1 MAANYIKKRNYHYSN
16 RNNSQRKK
24 YNRNKNNYANDRNKN
39 LNDDASWV
47 SMPASFARALMK
59 QIVYNPKNTLGF
71 KRNTYSL
78 QTKEDILEWL
88 KSPSSSEQSLRNAS
102 NYLYIAS
109 SHYKRLISYYAGLYT
124 GAYVILP
131 SGFNPSSIAGKEE
144 TFKKNFYK
152 TAKIVEALNIPQLM
166 YNTFLVAEREGAYY
180 GVVWSDSSSTF
191 IQRIDADYC
200 KITSVCDGVFLYS
213 VDMSKLR
220 GKLEYYPD
228 VFTEMYQAYMTSGEK
243 WQEVPVEMS
252 FCIKGDS
259 SIMDCSIP
267 VFAATMPQLYT
278 IANTESLQETATEL
292 KNYKMIAGDIPTDDR
307 GRPLMDEPAVR
318 KYYTHISNAI
328 GENVG
333 LALTP
338 FKLYSLSFNE
348 DGGVADV
355 DDLSKAVSNFWSTA
369 GTSGLLHGAENDT
382 AGVTKLAIKNDET
395 YVLDLVK
402 QFERVINRFLKTTI
416 SGALKFKVSVLPV
429 TVFNKEEYI
438 DYYKSA
444 ASLGIGKSYYA
455 AALGI
460 PQIDVC
466 GLEYMEGAVM
476 PFDKLTPLKSSY
488 NSSEITGSA
497 GRPALSDTSLSDEG
511 EATRANDTNAN
522 R

>member
-1 MAANYIKKRNYHYSN
+1 MAANYSKNNKRYKRGSGRKRYRNGNAYNNSN
-16 RNNSQRKK
+16 RSRHI
-24 YNRNKNNYANDRNKN
+24 
-39 LNDDASWV
+39 NDDADWI
-47 SMPASFARALMK
+47 SMPASFARSLMK

-109 SHYKRLISYYAGLYT
+109 SHYKRLIAYYAGLYT
-124 GAYVILP
+124 GAYVLLP
-131 SGFNPSSIAGKEE
+131 SGFNPNSIAGKEE

-180 GVVWSDSSSTF
+180 GVIWSDSSSTF

-228 VFTEMYQAYMTSGEK
+228 VFTEMYQAYMTTGEK
-243 WQEVPVEMS
+243 WQEVPVDLS

-259 SIMDCSIP
+259 SVMDCSLP

-278 IANTESLQETATEL
+278 IANTEALQETATEL
-292 KNYKMIAGDIPTDDR
+292 KNYKMIAGDIPTDDK
-307 GRPLMDEPAVR
+307 GRALMDEPTVR
-318 KYYTHISNAI
+318 KYYSHISNAI

-338 FKLYSLSFNE
+338 FKLYSLSFND

-355 DDLSKAVSNFWSTA
+355 DDLSKAIGNFWSTA
-369 GTSGLLHGAENDT
+369 GTSGLLHGEENDT

-395 YVLDLVK
+395 YVLDLVR
-402 QFERVINRFLKTTI
+402 QFERVVNRFLKTTM
-416 SGALKFKVSVLPV
+416 SGALKFKVSILPI

-476 PFDKLTPLKSSY
+476 PFDKLTPLKSSF
-488 NSSEITGSA
+488 NTSDA
-497 GRPALSDTSLSDEG
+497 AQGRPAASDTDLSDEG